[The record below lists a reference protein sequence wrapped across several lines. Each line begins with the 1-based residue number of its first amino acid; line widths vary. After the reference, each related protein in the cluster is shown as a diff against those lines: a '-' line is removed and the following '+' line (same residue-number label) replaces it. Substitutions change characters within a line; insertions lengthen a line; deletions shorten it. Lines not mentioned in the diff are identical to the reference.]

1 MGLYKKLSNERTVSL
16 FSILD
21 IEMAFKKI
29 VKRLSESPF
38 CLNRTFTELSVTLFF
53 LEHKL
58 SVTHYIANG
67 VILFARPC
75 IDCTVYTLF
84 GIETIIT

>member
-1 MGLYKKLSNERTVSL
+1 MIRNWSMGLYKNFQMNVQFFL

-53 LEHKL
+53 LEHTSRERFRNL
-58 SVTHYIANG
+58 
-67 VILFARPC
+67 
-75 IDCTVYTLF
+75 
-84 GIETIIT
+84 

>member
-1 MGLYKKLSNERTVSL
+1 MIRIWSMGLYKKLSNECTVSL

-21 IEMAFKKI
+21 IEIAFKKI

-53 LEHKL
+53 LNTQTF
-58 SVTHYIANG
+58 SN
-67 VILFARPC
+67 
-75 IDCTVYTLF
+75 TLHSKWSNSF
-84 GIETIIT
+84 CQTMY